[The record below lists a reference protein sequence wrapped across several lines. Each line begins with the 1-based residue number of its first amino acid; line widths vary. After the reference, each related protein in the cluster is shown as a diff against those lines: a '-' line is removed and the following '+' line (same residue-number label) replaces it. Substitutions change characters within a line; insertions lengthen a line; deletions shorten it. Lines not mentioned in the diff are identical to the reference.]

1 MHLMKTIRVFVYG
14 SLLNKE
20 SLKETAPQAKILG
33 VRKLLGYKRVL
44 NKPSKRRG
52 CAMNIQEQEQTEVLG
67 VLIQV
72 STEEYEEIRKREV
85 LYTEKEITLSDKTT
99 VKTFIY
105 LQEPE
110 TFNIQD
116 PKQQEYLKICW
127 QGAQQHT
134 QELKENFQE
143 TTTQQNTSIKKHL
156 FK

>member
-1 MHLMKTIRVFVYG
+1 
-14 SLLNKE
+14 
-20 SLKETAPQAKILG
+20 
-33 VRKLLGYKRVL
+33 
-44 NKPSKRRG
+44 
-52 CAMNIQEQEQTEVLG
+52 MNIQEQEQTEVLG